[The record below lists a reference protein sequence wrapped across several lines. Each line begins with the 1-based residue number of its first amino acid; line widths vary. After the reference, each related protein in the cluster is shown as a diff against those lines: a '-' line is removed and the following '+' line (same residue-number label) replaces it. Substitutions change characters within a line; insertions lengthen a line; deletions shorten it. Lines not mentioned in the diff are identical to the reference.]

1 MAYLFLVRSMRRLCA
16 LVAWTSLL
24 GCVNAGDVP
33 IPHFYDYW
41 QRAPDGVGP
50 MGTPTKSYRELF
62 LVRGPQKKF
71 YDATDRDFYY
81 AALGD
86 TSVLHRFLQSSK
98 QFDAGAPSEEWVADM
113 VALALAYGDD
123 RLHDALQGEP
133 KNVREQ
139 VGSVIE
145 QQMQQGL
152 HLFPRTRTLYKFR
165 KT

>member
-1 MAYLFLVRSMRRLCA
+1 MRRLCA
-16 LVAWTSLL
+16 LVAWVSLL

-62 LVRGPQKKF
+62 VVRGPQKKF

-81 AALGD
+81 AALSD
-86 TSVLHRFLQSSK
+86 TSALHRFLHSSK

-113 VALALAYGDD
+113 VVLALAYGDD
-123 RLHDALQGEP
+123 RLHDALQHEP

-139 VGSVIE
+139 VGAVIE
-145 QQMQQGL
+145 QQMQQDIRRL
-152 HLFPRTRTLYKFR
+152 PRTRSLYSFR
-165 KT
+165 KDLTNR